1 MFRVHRVRDIIDS
14 ILKVFVASAH
24 LQMVELCLDFTSYL
38 MLMHRL
44 RYLYLPS
51 FRNKVT
57 STFNQFSLVLF
68 QTADR
73 AVNNTKLWKLRNR
86 ET

>member
-1 MFRVHRVRDIIDS
+1 MFRKQIYRVHRVRDIIDS

-24 LQMVELCLDFTSYL
+24 LQMVELCLDFTSYSIFNKKL
-38 MLMHRL
+38 IMLMHRL

-68 QTADR
+68 QM
-73 AVNNTKLWKLRNR
+73 
-86 ET
+86 EQ